1 MSLGQNSKELFST
14 VTAMLGN
21 RAELFG
27 LEFAEERQRLFSAV
41 VYGVTAAILAIFF
54 LLGLSFLALMLL
66 WDSPYRY
73 AVVGGVTILYGVLA
87 LLCVNKV
94 KTLFAENMPFASTIQ
109 VFKDD
114 AAKIKGELV
123 SEPPFGHKSQASPDQ
138 DSSKEL

>member
-14 VTAMLGN
+14 VTAMLSN
-21 RAELFG
+21 RVELLG
-27 LEFAEERQRLFSAV
+27 LEFAEERQRLFSAI
-41 VYGVTAAILAIFF
+41 VYGIATAILAVFF

-114 AAKIKGELV
+114 AAKIKGDLSSV
-123 SEPPFGHKSQASPDQ
+123 PPFSSEAKASTTQ